1 VSMLAFWT
9 WVAVAVL
16 IVVPPV
22 VFVLFLRDAT
32 RLLREMA
39 PPRSDE
45 KALDSGGPE
54 AQA

>member
-1 VSMLAFWT
+1 MSMLAFWT

-32 RLLREMA
+32 RLLQGMA
-39 PPRSDE
+39 PPRSE
-45 KALDSGGPE
+45 ERALDSGDE
-54 AQA
+54 KAV

>member
-1 VSMLAFWT
+1 MSMLAFWT

-32 RLLREMA
+32 RLLQGMA
-39 PPRSDE
+39 PPPSDE
-45 KALDSGGPE
+45 KMPE
-54 AQA
+54 PGSQEAG